1 MRKASL
7 VAIVLLVGAASL
19 FLLQLWVQPFAADTF
34 FKLMVTIGVVL
45 VIVVIVAL
53 IRREYMHEK
62 RLRDKGLI
70 D

>member
-7 VAIVLLVGAASL
+7 VAISLLVGAGAL
-19 FLLQLWVQPFAADTF
+19 FLLQLRVRPFAADTF
-34 FKLMVTIGVVL
+34 VKLMVTIGVVL

-53 IRREYMHEK
+53 IRREYLNEK
-62 RLRDKGLI
+62 RLREKGLI

>member
-7 VAIVLLVGAASL
+7 TAIVLLVGAGAL
-19 FLLQLWVQPFAADTF
+19 FLVQLWVRPFAADTF

-53 IRREYMHEK
+53 IRREYLNEK
-62 RLRDKGLI
+62 RLREKGLI